1 MVQVWVDG
9 GTASAAE
16 VLAGALRDLCP
27 PGARLA
33 GARPLT
39 RLSRLDE
46 RRTSTHGLGLSEMDM
61 HMHAYPQWTRCVLVR
76 RAHLRQG

>member
-1 MVQVWVDG
+1 MQVWVDG

-39 RLSRLDE
+39 RLRRL
-46 RRTSTHGLGLSEMDM
+46 H
-61 HMHAYPQWTRCVLVR
+61 
-76 RAHLRQG
+76 